1 MAQHVAKQ
9 IAKFA
14 VPKSI
19 VIVPGLP
26 KTRSGTKISNHR
38 GLNII
43 QGKIMRRILRK
54 IATGDFDE
62 LGDIS
67 TLSEP
72 DVVQLIIDERN
83 KVWQIRL
90 KIMLQEPPNRTV
102 LN

>member
-1 MAQHVAKQ
+1 
-9 IAKFA
+9 
-14 VPKSI
+14 
-19 VIVPGLP
+19 
-26 KTRSGTKISNHR
+26 
-38 GLNII
+38 
-43 QGKIMRRILRK
+43 MRRILRK

-102 LN
+102 LNWINYWLYQHIS